1 MANLDLESAVTR
13 YAQHSRAPGTRA
25 SYLQKMV
32 PFRAFCAERGVKAVP
47 ADPETVR
54 LYLAKLA
61 EDGLSVSTVNQFLS
75 ATGEAHEAAGHLSPR
90 FESVDELAEWAA
102 KNASTFAHFTATAAE
117 WKQMLSDGLVH
128 HREGNAIFI

>member
-75 ATGEAHEAAGHLSPR
+75 AISEKEIIRIVNVDDHGQVSLLVATWRDEQEKLRASL
-90 FESVDELAEWAA
+90 SVDYD
-102 KNASTFAHFTATAAE
+102 
-117 WKQMLSDGLVH
+117 SD
-128 HREGNAIFI
+128 EGDP